1 MKHILSLALAAMLTA
16 TAASAQYY
24 PAKVGSVLK
33 YTSQSEL
40 PEPTTH
46 TVTVTADSIW
56 QDSGNTYVRLESHT
70 ETGTLKTVP
79 DSYSTAMSKTGD
91 PQAPTVITL
100 MSPEQMRELMVN
112 TIQNELASAVQMISP
127 SDLEQIMAQ
136 IRPSGKLQLTID
148 PTAEPETKIPA
159 ASIRVNVATMNV
171 SIHISG
177 GKVLGQE
184 QITTPAGTFDCIKIS
199 YIMKTNMAA
208 DSLKLYYTAW
218 YAPGIGMVKEQGCDK
233 KGKIVEQEE
242 LVQMLRP

>member
-79 DSYSTAMSKTGD
+79 DSYST
-91 PQAPTVITL
+91 V

-112 TIQNELASAVQMISP
+112 TIQNELASAGQMISS

-218 YAPGIGMVKEQGCDK
+218 YAPGIGMVKEQGCDR
-233 KGKIVEQEE
+233 KGKIMEQEE

>member
-112 TIQNELASAVQMISP
+112 TIQNELASAGQM
-127 SDLEQIMAQ
+127 

-208 DSLKLYYTAW
+208 DSLKLYYTAG

-233 KGKIVEQEE
+233 KGKIMEQEE